1 MHEKK
6 HSNSAATGKNC
17 ASPPRSSGR
26 GKQNIPANVSFNCMK
41 TIPYIITVI
50 GLVIFG
56 YSLTLK
62 PYTNEDEYNSKYMQ
76 ISGEN
81 RSELFYDLREEYL
94 TIKYPLA
101 DYGLTTVIIGLILIF
116 ILFRG
121 WSEFR
126 TLPSKKWII
135 SIGFAAVL
143 STVLCYVGDLFNEYS
158 RGSSPNWADSLGI
171 PLMSVLPM
179 LVILTIWLGFNL
191 IGLRGDFK
199 ANIPVS
205 SLRFSNIN
213 YWYLTISILTIIIL
227 ILMIIEGYFWMLL
240 PGFLWLYFYISILIG
255 RRTAIIQKLK

>member
-1 MHEKK
+1 
-6 HSNSAATGKNC
+6 
-17 ASPPRSSGR
+17 
-26 GKQNIPANVSFNCMK
+26 MK
-41 TIPYIITVI
+41 TLPFIIIVI

-62 PYTNEDEYNSKYMQ
+62 PYTNEDEYNSKYLK

-101 DYGLTTVIIGLILIF
+101 DYGLTTVIIGLILLF
-116 ILFRG
+116 IRFKG
-121 WSEFR
+121 WSEIK
-126 TLPSKKWII
+126 TLPSKNWIS

-143 STVLCYVGDLFNEYS
+143 TTILCYVGDLFNEYS
-158 RGSSPNWADSLGI
+158 RGSSPHWADSLGI

-179 LVILTIWLGFNL
+179 FLVLTIWYGLNL

-199 ANIPVS
+199 ANVPIS
-205 SLRFSNIN
+205 SFRFSSIN
-213 YWYLTISILTIIIL
+213 YWYLIISVLTLVLI
-227 ILMIIEGYFWMLL
+227 ILMIVDGYFWMLI

-255 RRTAIIQKLK
+255 RRTAKIEKRTNINN